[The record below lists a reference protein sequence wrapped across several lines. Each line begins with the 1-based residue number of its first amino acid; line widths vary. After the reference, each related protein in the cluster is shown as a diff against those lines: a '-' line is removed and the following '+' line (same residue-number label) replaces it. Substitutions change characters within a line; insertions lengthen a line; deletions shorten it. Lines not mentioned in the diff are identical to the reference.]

1 VCVCVGEVY
10 GSELKRH
17 KKIGAFV
24 VFVGL
29 LFVSVCIFT
38 EERGRYCESVLHGF
52 QCHGDV

>member
-1 VCVCVGEVY
+1 VGEVY